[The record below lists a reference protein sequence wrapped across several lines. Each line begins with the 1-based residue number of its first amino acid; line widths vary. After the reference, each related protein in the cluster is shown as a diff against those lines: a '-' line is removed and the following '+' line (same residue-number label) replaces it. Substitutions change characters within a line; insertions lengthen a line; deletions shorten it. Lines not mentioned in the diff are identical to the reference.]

1 MSEKELY
8 RQKYQAKL
16 DEWKAD
22 LEKYKARAS
31 EASADVQLKMKEQI
45 RVLEGKIKEGKVRLA
60 EMEEASDEAW
70 ESVKEGVDS
79 AWDSLKSAFSD
90 AASKFKK

>member
-1 MSEKELY
+1 MSERELY
-8 RQKYQAKL
+8 RQKFQARL

-31 EASADVQLKMKEQI
+31 EASADAQLKMKEQI
-45 RVLEGKIKEGKVRLA
+45 QVLEGKIKEGKARLA
-60 EMEEASDEAW
+60 EMEEASDGAW

-79 AWDSLKSAFSD
+79 AWASLKSAFSD
-90 AASKFKK
+90 AASKFKN